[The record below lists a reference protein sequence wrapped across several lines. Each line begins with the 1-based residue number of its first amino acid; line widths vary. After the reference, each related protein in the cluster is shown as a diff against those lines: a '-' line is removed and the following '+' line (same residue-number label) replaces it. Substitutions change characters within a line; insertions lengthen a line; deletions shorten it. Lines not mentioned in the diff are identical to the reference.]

1 MLIGIIIG
9 FVLHEVVSYLKGF
22 IKLKKDVECCKKDGK
37 DVVVD
42 YFNLRFRVVNDK
54 RIKSDNAVGFVY
66 PTNKES

>member
-9 FVLHEVVSYLKGF
+9 FVLRGVVSYLKGF
-22 IKLKKDVECCKKDGK
+22 ITLKKDVEYCKKDGK

-42 YFNLRFRVVNDK
+42 YINLSFRVVNDK
-54 RIKSDNAVGFVY
+54 RTKSDNTVGFVY